1 MKSHLQCRRHRR
13 CRLDPWLRKMP
24 WRTAWQS
31 TAVHLSQ
38 EFHAHR
44 SLVGYSPWGCK
55 ESERTEWISSRLGTQ
70 RNRGHCTM
78 QKVQI
83 TIKLT
88 RLGNLCQIQK
98 QEVLL
103 LPGCTFSLQPHLSC
117 WKYAFALS
125 SGSRE
130 EEEQASRNLTGFSL
144 WITRPPHGDPSPD
157 LCL

>member
-1 MKSHLQCRRHRR
+1 MQETQEMQIGSLAQEDALEDGMAIHCSTLVSRIPCTQEPSGLQSMRLQGVWEDWVNKLTTRHT
-13 CRLDPWLRKMP
+13 KE
-24 WRTAWQS
+24 QS
-31 TAVHLSQ
+31 
-38 EFHAHR
+38 
-44 SLVGYSPWGCK
+44 
-55 ESERTEWISSRLGTQ
+55 
-70 RNRGHCTM
+70 TM